1 MSPLRVLAIGG
12 NGFIGRF
19 VTALLLE
26 AGHEVM
32 VFHRGST
39 PLDSSGARELLGR
52 HEDLPLFGADI
63 ARLAPDVVLDFILGS
78 GAHAATLLEA
88 LAGRAGRL
96 VVLSSQDVYRAT
108 GILHGLEEGDPDP
121 VPLGEDAPLR
131 TRLHPY
137 PPPVLEALRGVFGW
151 VDGEYDKIPV
161 ERAVLEQTAIPAVVL
176 RLPMVFGP
184 GDPLHRLFPIVKR
197 VDDRRPFILLDE
209 RMAAWRA
216 TRGYVENV
224 AAAIALAATATAAAG
239 IYNLGGEAT
248 SELEWTETVARA
260 AGFTGVVRSLAA
272 GETPPHLRPPGNV
285 AQHWVTDAGRLAR
298 ELSFKPPVSRA
309 VALER
314 TIAWERSHPPDAID
328 PAQFDY
334 AAEDRVAVA
343 RYLPSEVA
351 GEVSDV
357 HFLSSGLSG
366 AGVYAVTS
374 SRGELVLRVQPEP
387 EFGRWEQQSLIMRR
401 AAERGVAPAVL
412 FVDEKAR
419 AIVCARAPGRPL
431 AAALADSGER
441 RRALGGV
448 VSQLRA
454 LHAVD
459 RDQVGERDPVAWLR
473 GLLVAQRARAG
484 FPAAAERIEAIAAE
498 VAGVLEADRRRV
510 VSHNDLNPGNV
521 VWDGER
527 AWLVDW
533 EVAGLGHPFYDL
545 AALAMFLQLDEAV
558 ALALLAEQEQRPIDA
573 EERATFAALRQ
584 LAAALCG
591 LTLLAMVPD
600 LAVQPSPA
608 PTLSEFYA
616 GLRAG
621 THDLGSPRGRAAFA
635 VALLRSGT

>member
-1 MSPLRVLAIGG
+1 MRVLSIGG

-26 AGHEVM
+26 AGHDVV
-32 VFHRGST
+32 VFHRGTT
-39 PLDSSGARELLGR
+39 PLDSSRAGELIGR

-63 ARLAPDVVLDFILGS
+63 ARLEPDVVIDFILGS

-108 GILHGLEEGDPDP
+108 GILHRLEPGDPDP

-137 PPPVLEALRGVFGW
+137 PPPVLDALRGVFGW
-151 VDGEYDKIPV
+151 VDAEYDKIPV
-161 ERAVLEQTAIPAVVL
+161 ERAVLEQTEIPTVVL

-224 AAAIALAATATAAAG
+224 AAAVALAATAPEAAG
-239 IYNLGGEAT
+239 IYNVGEAVT
-248 SELEWTETVARA
+248 SELEWTRAVARA
-260 AGFTGVVRSLAA
+260 AGFSGVIRELA
-272 GETPPHLRPPGNV
+272 GDQTPAHLLPPGNV
-285 AQHWVTDAGRLAR
+285 AQHWVTDSSRLAR
-298 ELSFKPPVSRA
+298 ELSFKPPVSLA
-309 VALER
+309 VGLER
-314 TIAWERSHPPDAID
+314 TIAWERAHPPDAID

-343 RYLPSEVA
+343 RYLPPEVA
-351 GEVSDV
+351 GEVSEV

-374 SRGELVLRVQPEP
+374 TRGDLVLRVQPEP
-387 EFGRWEQQSLIMRR
+387 EFGRWEQQALVMRR
-401 AAERGVAPAVL
+401 AAELGVAPRVL
-412 FVDEKAR
+412 FVDQEAR
-419 AIVCARAPGRPL
+419 AIVSARAPGRPL
-431 AAALADSGER
+431 AAALADAGER

-448 VSQLRA
+448 VAQLRA

-459 RDQVGERDPVAWLR
+459 ADGVGERDPVAWLR
-473 GLLVAQRARAG
+473 GLLVTQRARSG
-484 FPAAAERIEAIAAE
+484 FPASAERIEAIAAE
-498 VAGVLEADRRRV
+498 VGGVLEADRRRV
-510 VSHNDLNPGNV
+510 VSHNDLNPGNI

-533 EVAGLGHPFYDL
+533 EVAGLGHPYYDL

-558 ALALLAEQEQRPIDA
+558 ALALLAEQEQTPIDS

-608 PTLSEFYA
+608 PTLTEFYA
-616 GLRAG
+616 GLRSGA
-621 THDLGSPRGRAAFA
+621 HDLGSPRGRAAFG
-635 VALLRSGT
+635 VALLRSAAGS

>member
-1 MSPLRVLAIGG
+1 MRVLAIGG
-12 NGFIGRF
+12 SGFIGRF
-19 VTALLLE
+19 VTAILLE
-26 AGHEVM
+26 AGHEVV

-39 PLDSSGARELLGR
+39 PLDSSGARELIGR

-63 ARLAPDVVLDFILGS
+63 ARLAPDVVIDFILGS
-78 GAHAATLLEA
+78 GAHVASLLEA
-88 LAGRAGRL
+88 LGGRAGRL

-108 GILHGLEEGDPDP
+108 GVLHGLEPGEPDP
-121 VPLGEDAPLR
+121 VPLAEDAPLR

-151 VDGEYDKIPV
+151 VDADYDKIPV
-161 ERAVLEQTAIPAVVL
+161 ERAVLEQTAIPPVVL

-209 RMAAWRA
+209 RMAGWRA

-224 AAAIALAATATAAAG
+224 AAAIVLAATAPAAAG
-239 IYNLGGEAT
+239 VYNLGETAT
-248 SELEWTETVARA
+248 SELEWTEKVARE
-260 AGFTGVVRSLAA
+260 AGFTGAIRVLAA
-272 GETPPHLRPPGNV
+272 DQSPPHLQPPGNV
-285 AQHWVTDAGRLAR
+285 AQHWLTDASRLAR
-298 ELSFKPPVSRA
+298 ELHFEAPVPLA
-309 VALER
+309 TALER
-314 TIAWERSHPPDAID
+314 TIAWERAHPPDSVD

-343 RYLPSEVA
+343 RYLPPEVA
-351 GEVSDV
+351 GEVAEV
-357 HFLSSGLSG
+357 RFLSSGLSG

-387 EFGRWEQQSLIMRR
+387 EFGRWEQQSLVLRR

-412 FVDEKAR
+412 HVDEEER
-419 AIVCARAPGRPL
+419 AIVSARAPGRPL
-431 AAALADSGER
+431 AAALADPAQR
-441 RRALGGV
+441 RRALDGV
-448 VSQLRA
+448 VVQLRA
-454 LHAVD
+454 LHAVGPD
-459 RDQVGERDPVAWLR
+459 GVGERDPVAWLR
-473 GLLVAQRARAG
+473 GLLVAQRPRPG
-484 FPAAAERIEAIAAE
+484 FPGWAEGIEPIAAE
-498 VAGVLEADRRRV
+498 GAAVLDGDRRRV

-545 AALAMFLQLDEAV
+545 AALAMFLQLDESA
-558 ALALLAEQEQRPIDA
+558 ALALLAEQEQRPIDD
-573 EERATFAALRQ
+573 EERITFAALRR
-584 LAAALCG
+584 LAAVLCG

-600 LAVQPSPA
+600 LTVLPSPPPSLA
-608 PTLSEFYA
+608 EFYA

-621 THDLGSPRGRAAFA
+621 AHDLASPGGRGAFA
-635 VALLRSGT
+635 LALLRAGTGA